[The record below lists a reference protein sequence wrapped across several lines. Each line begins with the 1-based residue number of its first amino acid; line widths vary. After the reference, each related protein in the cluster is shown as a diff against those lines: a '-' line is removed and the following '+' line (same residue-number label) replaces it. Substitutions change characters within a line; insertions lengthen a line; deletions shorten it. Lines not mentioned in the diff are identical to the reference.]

1 MYVSEHLKWRILIAQ
16 ALKSFHFERE
26 NANRNLK
33 RVFETFGKYLLGTT
47 YDTFLNYLNK
57 EKYDISKLKLPPYI
71 LIAETARRHPAR
83 VRPPARAQAERL
95 VDADR
100 NRRGTARRR
109 ARERDGAPRPENP
122 RRLTLNRK
130 RNRAARSLAT
140 RFSHAAERRG
150 FEPLKPFRGLLAFQA
165 GQFNHSCTFPKIKN
179 DLRTGRFS
187 TERGE

>member
-33 RVFETFGKYLLGTT
+33 LVFETFGKYLLGTT

-71 LIAETARRHPAR
+71 LIALKLLDAIRLACARLH
-83 VRPPARAQAERL
+83 
-95 VDADR
+95 ADR
-100 NRRGTARRR
+100 NRRGSARRR
-109 ARERDGAPRPENP
+109 ARKRDGAPRPENP

-165 GQFNHSCTFPKIKN
+165 GQFNHSCIFPKGAPKVHNIS
-179 DLRTGRFS
+179 RFCK
-187 TERGE
+187 

>member
-71 LIAETARRHPAR
+71 LIALKLLDAIRLACDRL
-83 VRPPARAQAERL
+83 QAERL

-100 NRRGTARRR
+100 NRRGSARRR

-165 GQFNHSCTFPKIKN
+165 GQFNHSCIFPKGAPKVHNIS
-179 DLRTGRFS
+179 RFCK
-187 TERGE
+187 

>member
-33 RVFETFGKYLLGTT
+33 LVFETFGKYLLGTT

-57 EKYDISKLKLPPYI
+57 EKYDKTQTAAVHPDR
-71 LIAETARRHPAR
+71 AETARRHPAR
-83 VRPPARAQAERL
+83 VRPPACPQAERL

-100 NRRGTARRR
+100 NRRGSARRR
-109 ARERDGAPRPENP
+109 ARKRDGAPRPENP

-165 GQFNHSCTFPKIKN
+165 GQFNHSCIFPKGAPKVHNIS
-179 DLRTGRFS
+179 RFCK
-187 TERGE
+187 

>member
-71 LIAETARRHPAR
+71 LIALKLLDAIRLACDRLHARRPNASWT
-83 VRPPARAQAERL
+83 L
-95 VDADR
+95 
-100 NRRGTARRR
+100 TAIVEEKCSPSC
-109 ARERDGAPRPENP
+109 A
-122 RRLTLNRK
+122 RK
-130 RNRAARSLAT
+130 RRSTPAGKPAST
-140 RFSHAAERRG
+140 DP
-150 FEPLKPFRGLLAFQA
+150 EPQKKPG
-165 GQFNHSCTFPKIKN
+165 CKIACNPVFACCGKKGI
-179 DLRTGRFS
+179 RTPE
-187 TERGE
+187 TL

>member
-33 RVFETFGKYLLGTT
+33 LVFETFGKYLLGTT

-71 LIAETARRHPAR
+71 LIALKLLDAI
-83 VRPPARAQAERL
+83 RL
-95 VDADR
+95 ACDR
-100 NRRGTARRR
+100 LHA
-109 ARERDGAPRPENP
+109 
-122 RRLTLNRK
+122 LNRK

-165 GQFNHSCTFPKIKN
+165 GQFNHSCIFPKGAPKVHNIS
-179 DLRTGRFS
+179 RFCK
-187 TERGE
+187 

>member
-33 RVFETFGKYLLGTT
+33 LVFETFGKYLLGTT

-71 LIAETARRHPAR
+71 LIALKLLDAIRLA
-83 VRPPARAQAERL
+83 VRPPACPQAERL

-100 NRRGTARRR
+100 NRRGSARRR
-109 ARERDGAPRPENP
+109 ARKRDGAPRPENP

-130 RNRAARSLAT
+130 RKT
-140 RFSHAAERRG
+140 Y
-150 FEPLKPFRGLLAFQA
+150 
-165 GQFNHSCTFPKIKN
+165 
-179 DLRTGRFS
+179 
-187 TERGE
+187 

>member
-71 LIAETARRHPAR
+71 LIALKLLDAIRLACDRLHARRP
-83 VRPPARAQAERL
+83 
-95 VDADR
+95 
-100 NRRGTARRR
+100 N
-109 ARERDGAPRPENP
+109 GAPRPENP

-165 GQFNHSCTFPKIKN
+165 GQFNHSCIFPKGAPKVHNIS
-179 DLRTGRFS
+179 RFCK
-187 TERGE
+187 

>member
-33 RVFETFGKYLLGTT
+33 LVFETFGKYLLGTT

-71 LIAETARRHPAR
+71 LIALKLLDAIRLACDRLHARRPNASWTLTAIVEEVLAV
-83 VRPPARAQAERL
+83 VREKE
-95 VDADR
+95 
-100 NRRGTARRR
+100 T
-109 ARERDGAPRPENP
+109 EHPRPENP

-165 GQFNHSCTFPKIKN
+165 GQFNHSCIFPKGAPKVHNIS
-179 DLRTGRFS
+179 RFCK
-187 TERGE
+187 

>member
-33 RVFETFGKYLLGTT
+33 LVFETFGKYLLGTT

-71 LIAETARRHPAR
+71 LIALKLLDAIRLACDRLHARRPNASWT
-83 VRPPARAQAERL
+83 L
-95 VDADR
+95 
-100 NRRGTARRR
+100 TAM
-109 ARERDGAPRPENP
+109 
-122 RRLTLNRK
+122 TLNRK

-165 GQFNHSCTFPKIKN
+165 GQFNHSCIFPKGAPKVHNIS
-179 DLRTGRFS
+179 RFCK
-187 TERGE
+187 

>member
-71 LIAETARRHPAR
+71 LIALKLLDAIRLACRPNASWTLTAI
-83 VRPPARAQAERL
+83 VE
-95 VDADR
+95 
-100 NRRGTARRR
+100 
-109 ARERDGAPRPENP
+109 E
-122 RRLTLNRK
+122 
-130 RNRAARSLAT
+130 
-140 RFSHAAERRG
+140 
-150 FEPLKPFRGLLAFQA
+150 LLAVVREKETE
-165 GQFNHSCTFPKIKN
+165 HP
-179 DLRTGRFS
+179 GRK
-187 TERGE
+187 TRVD